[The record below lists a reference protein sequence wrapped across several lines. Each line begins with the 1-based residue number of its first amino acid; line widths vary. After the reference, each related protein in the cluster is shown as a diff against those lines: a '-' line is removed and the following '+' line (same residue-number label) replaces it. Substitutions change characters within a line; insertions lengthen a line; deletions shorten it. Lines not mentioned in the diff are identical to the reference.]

1 MDDAGAGVCLY
12 PPRMA
17 AIKTLRTIAPFA
29 AEHLDAAGRLL
40 AERHR
45 AHRLAQPG
53 LDPRYEAPEAARA
66 EIEELLA
73 SDGASGVAAID
84 GDELAGFLLGRPRD
98 ASWGP
103 NVWVDAAGHAVREP
117 ELVRDLYAAA
127 AERWVADGRTSHYA
141 IVPATEAAL
150 VDAWF
155 RLGFGHQ
162 HVHAMRE
169 TPPAGELSEPS
180 PGLVLRLASR
190 EDLDALARL
199 DVALP
204 EHQALSP
211 VFSRLPLPSLEETRA
226 EYEED
231 FDDPRFTTY
240 VVERDGEV
248 VGSAVACAIEVSSSH
263 KSLALPPGAG
273 FLGFAAVLP
282 EERGAGAG
290 RLLGEAVFTWAR
302 ETGREW
308 VVTDWRMT
316 NLLASRAWPRLGFRP
331 TFYRLFRAIP

>member
-1 MDDAGAGVCLY
+1 
-12 PPRMA
+12 MA
-17 AIKTLRTIAPFA
+17 DMLITSAPCIVPFSG
-29 AEHLDAAGRLL
+29 EHLEGAAALL

-45 AHRLAQPG
+45 AHRLVEPG
-53 LDPRYEAPEAARA
+53 LDPAYEEPAATRR
-66 EIEELLA
+66 EIEELCGI
-73 SDGASGVAAID
+73 DGASGAAAVAD
-84 GDELAGFLLGRPRD
+84 GDVVGFVVGRPRED
-98 ASWGP
+98 TWGP
-103 NVWVDAAGHAVREP
+103 NVWVDPAGHAAVRT
-117 ELVRDLYAAA
+117 ELVRDLYGAAA
-127 AERWVADGRTSHYA
+127 ARWVDEGRTSHYA
-141 IVPATEAAL
+141 MVPATDPAL

-162 HVHAMRE
+162 HVYAIRE
-169 TPPAGELSEPS
+169 TPPAGPRAETH
-180 PGLVLRLASR
+180 PGLVLRKAHR
-190 EDLDALARL
+190 DDIDALARL

-211 VFSRLPLPSLEETRA
+211 VFSRQPLSSLEETRA

-231 FDDPRFTTY
+231 FDDPRFTTF
-240 VVERDGEV
+240 VVEQDGV
-248 VGSAVACAIEVSSSH
+248 VIGSAIACALEVSSMH

-282 EERGAGAG
+282 EHRGSGAG
-290 RLLGEAVFTWAR
+290 RLLGEAVIGWAR

-331 TFYRLFRAIP
+331 TFYRLYRAIA